1 MKKLLLVFTSILLL
15 LVLSGCCLSHEWED
29 ATCSAPKTCTK
40 CEKTE
45 GEPLPHTWG
54 EATCTTPK
62 TCSVCG
68 ATEGKPIEH
77 TWIDA
82 TCLTAKTCSVCGTLE
97 GEAAGHQWIDAT
109 CANPKTCAI
118 CSATEGSVLEH
129 NITWTT
135 TKEPAY
141 FAEGEKEGVCS
152 SCGERVTEVIDALVP
167 EYHWNQPVE
176 ISSEYTIGMYNDGTN
191 YWIEITAQTNNTDAI
206 LFMLRNG
213 TADLG
218 FDVDEFL
225 EWAQHVANGATNS
238 WKSNGIT
245 YAEMSGY
252 GREWVV
258 YMDLRDDMPGVIGL
272 KVNMEKEFEAVI
284 GVDIAD

>member
-1 MKKLLLVFTSILLL
+1 MLLVLMSILL
-15 LVLSGCCLSHEWED
+15 VLMLTGCCLSHEWED
-29 ATCSAPKTCTK
+29 ATCSAAKTCVK
-40 CEKTE
+40 CEKTD
-45 GEPLPHTWG
+45 GEPLPHTFS

-68 ATEGKPIEH
+68 TTEGDTLEH
-77 TWIDA
+77 TWADA
-82 TCLTAKTCSVCGTLE
+82 DCT
-97 GEAAGHQWIDAT
+97 
-109 CANPKTCAI
+109 NPKTCLVCMTTEGEPLGHNWEDAT
-118 CSATEGSVLEH
+118 CSVPKTCSFCAATEGNTLEH
-129 NITWTT
+129 DFIWTT
-135 TKEPAY
+135 TKEPHY
-141 FAEGEKEGVCS
+141 SSTGEKEGVCS
-152 SCGERVTEVIDALVP
+152 VCGECIVEVIEKLVP